1 MSFTKNVDGYQPSR
15 KVCERYSISPRT
27 LIRWENDPN
36 MGFPAAL
43 RINNRKLF
51 AEADLAVGTVP
62 YCAGRTG
69 AFTIYTAPGRVKDSA
84 GKSREAN
91 QRNPK

>member
-51 AEADLAVGTVP
+51 AEADLAVWERSRIALG
-62 YCAGRTG
+62 
-69 AFTIYTAPGRVKDSA
+69 APGLSPSTRRQA
-84 GKSREAN
+84 A
-91 QRNPK
+91 